1 MNLHDLIEEITHLEN
16 PSRHKIALDIFNL
29 LENNRA
35 LFLSKLD
42 EGDFNSLLSGFEQ
55 LAYAHPKEYTTDS
68 YKSEFERRRASLLY
82 HFNKIL

>member
-29 LENNRA
+29 LENNRI

-55 LAYAHPKEYTTDS
+55 LAYAHPKEYASDFYTA
-68 YKSEFERRRASLLY
+68 EFERRKASLLY